1 MTMARVVAAETLD
14 HLPPDDPAARRS
26 RRDLARVHRVM
37 GTRQIVT
44 RGWQT
49 LLGAKRGR
57 EPLRI
62 LELGAGDGTLL
73 LGVAGAWPRDAPPV
87 RLRLMDR
94 QDLVSRETLAGYA
107 AAGWSVDVRVADVL
121 AWAGHAESAVPRA
134 RPKRWDLITTAL
146 FLHHFEGREL
156 AALLDAAASR
166 ADRFFACE
174 PRRSGLAL
182 AASHLVGAIGA
193 NAVTRED
200 AVLSVHAGFRDQEL
214 SAQWPQSGPR
224 WQTHESPAGLF
235 SHCFSAQRQ
244 GTGP

>member
-1 MTMARVVAAETLD
+1 MTLPRVVAAETLD
-14 HLPPDDPAARRS
+14 HLQPDDPAARRS

-44 RGWQT
+44 RGWQA
-49 LLGAKRGR
+49 LLGPNRGR
-57 EPLRI
+57 QPLRI

-73 LGVAGAWPRDAPPV
+73 LGVARSWPRDAPPV

-94 QDLVSRETLAGYA
+94 QDIVSPETLAGYA
-107 AAGWSVDVRVADVL
+107 EAGWLVDVRVADVL
-121 AWAGHAESAVPRA
+121 VWAAQADATEPRA
-134 RPKRWDLITTAL
+134 RARRWDLITTAL

-156 AALLDAAASR
+156 ERLLGAAAAR

-182 AASHLVGAIGA
+182 VGSHLIGAIGA

-214 SAQWPQSGPR
+214 SVQWPQSGPR
-224 WQTHESPAGLF
+224 WQTHESAAGLF

-244 GTGP
+244 APGS